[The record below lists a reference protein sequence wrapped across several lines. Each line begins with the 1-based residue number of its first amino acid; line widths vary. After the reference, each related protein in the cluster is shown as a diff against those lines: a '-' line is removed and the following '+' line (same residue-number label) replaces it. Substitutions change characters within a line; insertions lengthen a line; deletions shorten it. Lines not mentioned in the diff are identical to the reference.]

1 MLWVER
7 KVDLLILIS
16 DVIFALV
23 AAILSVLGLKTLK
36 AIRHLNIGKSFWTPI
51 FVSGVLFLI
60 GSVVAIF
67 HEVDF
72 SLTTNTEEVVHVSR
86 LLALCILVVSIY
98 IYSRK
103 VKENLTKRVSI
114 PERKVPE
121 SPETRVPI
129 PESSETEVPIPE
141 RKIPESPK
149 IETPPECKYQF
160 GYLRTLP
167 KDASIP
173 DECLGCHKIVEC
185 TRG

>member
-1 MLWVER
+1 M
-7 KVDLLILIS
+7 DSLILIS
-16 DVIFALV
+16 DVVFALV

-67 HEVDF
+67 HEVNF

-86 LLALCILVVSIY
+86 LLALCILVGSIY
-98 IYSRK
+98 TYSRK

-121 SPETRVPI
+121 SPETR
-129 PESSETEVPIPE
+129 VPIPE

-185 TRG
+185 ARGADVMANAIQAR

>member
-1 MLWVER
+1 M
-7 KVDLLILIS
+7 DLLILIS
-16 DVIFALV
+16 DVVFALV

-67 HEVDF
+67 HEVNF

-86 LLALCILVVSIY
+86 LLALCILVGSIY
-98 IYSRK
+98 TYSRK

-114 PERKVPE
+114 PDRKVPE
-121 SPETRVPI
+121 SPETR
-129 PESSETEVPIPE
+129 VPIPE

-185 TRG
+185 ARGADVMANAIQAR

>member
-1 MLWVER
+1 M
-7 KVDLLILIS
+7 DSLILIS
-16 DVIFALV
+16 DVVFALV

-67 HEVDF
+67 NEVNF
-72 SLTTNTEEVVHVSR
+72 SLTTNTEGVVHVSR
-86 LLALCILVVSIY
+86 LLALCILVGSIY

-121 SPETRVPI
+121 SPET
-129 PESSETEVPIPE
+129 EVPIPE
-141 RKIPESPK
+141 RKIPESPR

-185 TRG
+185 ARG